1 VTDQT
6 KTPRRPVKTS
16 LLASAVAAVVLT
28 LGVFPGSV
36 GAQEVDPTATA
47 VGVCVD
53 SEGFI
58 DIEIVDDFSTTYNV
72 FIDGELVAEE
82 TTDTD
87 GVPVRYGPFE
97 DGVYNVT
104 VEWIGGETDIL
115 DEDVT
120 LDCVPDETTT
130 TTAAPT
136 TTTTAAAAA
145 AAAAPRFTG

>member
-1 VTDQT
+1 MTDET
-6 KTPRRPVKTS
+6 KSLRGPVKAS
-16 LLASAVAAVVLT
+16 MLALAVAAVVLA
-28 LGVFPGSV
+28 LFPGSV
-36 GAQEVDPTATA
+36 GAQEVPPTATA
-47 VGVCVD
+47 VGECVD

-58 DIEIVDDFSTTYNV
+58 DIEIIDDFSTTYNV
-72 FIDGELVAEE
+72 FIGGELVAEE

-104 VEWIGGETDIL
+104 VEWIGGETNIL